1 MAVGEIQISALP
13 QASLPIDMSD
23 IFHLKQGIEDKRCTL
38 EQLLAPHASLRNNPH
53 GVTKVQ
59 VELGNVINALQLVA
73 ANNLSDIVDVAEAR
87 LNLGILSSDEVNTLI
102 QNHINDKNNP
112 HNTTKTQVGL
122 SNIQNW
128 TYSNSYTEDADKY
141 ATARAVNALY
151 RAIQNSYPIGS
162 IHLTV
167 NPANPATYLLCGGT
181 WELVSKGRAL
191 VGYDSDTRPVETNF
205 GNSTV
210 TLNQNNLPAH
220 THSIYLTGGTH
231 THGNSASASSFDHGN
246 KTTSVFDYGTKST
259 SNFDHGTKY
268 TSTFDYGSKNTN
280 NSGNHTHQALVQNVG
295 GRGNNNFAAGGD
307 GGVTSTSQPTY
318 GAGDHAHVVTI
329 GAHNHSLYIGAHAH
343 SVAIGSHSHSVAIG
357 AHSHNITVNI
367 ANADHTHS
375 GTSGS
380 TGGSQA
386 FSIEQPSYVVYV
398 WKRVA

>member
-53 GVTKVQ
+53 GVTKTQ
-59 VELGNVINALQLVA
+59 IELGNVINALQLVA
-73 ANNLSDIVDVAEAR
+73 ANNLSDVVNVAEAR

-112 HNTTKTQVGL
+112 HNTNKIQVGL

-128 TYSNSYTEDADKY
+128 TYSNLYTEDADKY

-205 GNSTV
+205 GNSSV
-210 TLNQNNLPAH
+210 ALSQNNLPPH

-259 SNFDHGTKY
+259 SDFDYGTKY

-280 NSGNHTHQALVQNVG
+280 NSGNHTHTVSGVWTGTVTRDG
-295 GRGNNNFAAGGD
+295 GLEWPVAAGIST
-307 GGVTSTSQPTY
+307 VNTST
-318 GAGDHAHVVTI
+318 AGDHAHVVTI
-329 GAHNHSLYIGAHAH
+329 GAHNHSLYVGVHAH

-357 AHSHNITVNI
+357 THSHNITVNI
-367 ANADHTHS
+367 DNADHTHS

-380 TGGSQA
+380 TGGGQA